1 MIYDVKNK
9 AYRLIVL
16 TNGQDKELMD
26 FLTRHPNIAVQLTND
41 TEDDPYTSD
50 TIYLNDTY
58 RLDFVIPNSDTRA
71 SFSVSGLEAVAR
83 CSGLFFENKRLTL
96 KEMNDSLC
104 PLIIAWGLRELKSP
118 MFAAHM
124 DAVSHQVKAQIQ
136 DALEDNENSKDTLR
150 NVLCCYLYLQLC
162 VRNLEDKVGHKVIV
176 EMRPQTAASM
186 RAWDT
191 GWDNQPENIRRGY
204 RSGTVEEYR
213 QVFRNAGLLAVSF
226 PHDEKFVA

>member
-58 RLDFVIPNSDTRA
+58 SLDFVIPNSDTRA
-71 SFSVSGLEAVAR
+71 SFSATGVEAVGR
-83 CSGLFFENKRLTL
+83 CNDLLFRNTRNERLTL
-96 KEMNDSLC
+96 AKMNDSLC
-104 PLIIAWGLRELKSP
+104 PVIMAWGLRELKSP
-118 MFAAHM
+118 DFDILMS
-124 DAVSHQVKAQIQ
+124 AVSPQFKSWIQ
-136 DALEDNENSKDTLR
+136 DILADNESLR
-150 NVLCCYLYLQLC
+150 NALCAYLYLQLC

-176 EMRPQTAASM
+176 ERRPPTSTSM
-186 RAWDT
+186 NAWET
-191 GWDNQPENIRRGY
+191 GWDNQPDGMRRSDG
-204 RSGTVEEYR
+204 EKKEYR
-213 QVFRNAGLLAVSF
+213 QVFRNSGLLAVSF
-226 PHDEKFVA
+226 PHDEKFAA